1 MKYQVSICNLNKLSS
16 LNFSVDLNNKSRYI
30 NKMKIKNNW
39 LILKGKFKCKG
50 FCYGD
55 GSVMKSIELRG
66 EEGEVFGSDWK
77 EVKKGVYVSGMRK
90 LVRV

>member
-1 MKYQVSICNLNKLSS
+1 
-16 LNFSVDLNNKSRYI
+16 LNFSVDLNNKNRYI

>member
-1 MKYQVSICNLNKLSS
+1 VSICNLNKLSS